1 MRTFIAIPVPDE
13 VKQYANNVKK
23 ELSLVLTDVK
33 WVEVANYHLTL
44 KFLGDINKNMLED
57 IKQKLIT
64 VGESCPSFELS
75 TNELGY
81 FPSNKRPRV
90 IWLGLEGEMEK
101 AVFLGERVDAYLAQL
116 DFEPEKRR
124 NYHLT
129 LGRIRSEQPQAKIMQ
144 KTMDINNNRKKILF
158 RIDEFYFM
166 ESQLSSSGPRYLP
179 LAKIKLNG

>member
-23 ELSLVLTDVK
+23 ELSSVVTDVK
-33 WVEVANYHLTL
+33 WVELANYHLTL
-44 KFLGDINKNMLED
+44 KFLGDINQNMLED
-57 IKQKLIT
+57 IKQKLVM
-64 VGESCPSFELS
+64 VGESCTAFELS
-75 TNELGY
+75 INELGY
-81 FPSNKRPRV
+81 FPSHKRPRV
-90 IWLGLEGEMEK
+90 IWLGVEGEMEK
-101 AVFLGERVDAYLAQL
+101 AEFLGERVDAYLSQL

-129 LGRIRSEQPQAKIMQ
+129 LGRIRSEQPSAKLMQ
-144 KTMDINNNRKKILF
+144 RTGDINNNRKKISF
-158 RIDEFYFM
+158 RVEEFYFM